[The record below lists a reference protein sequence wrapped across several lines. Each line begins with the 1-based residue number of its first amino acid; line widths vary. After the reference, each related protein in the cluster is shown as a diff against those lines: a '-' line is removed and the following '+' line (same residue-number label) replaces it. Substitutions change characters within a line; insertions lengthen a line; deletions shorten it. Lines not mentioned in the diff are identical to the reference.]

1 VSSAMLRR
9 EDRSGSP
16 DASGGLP
23 EAIAPDLLAVPET
36 VTDGRQRRLAVL
48 GFLSMLF
55 TILKR

>member
-1 VSSAMLRR
+1 MLRR